1 MTRAPVW
8 ILVAILANI
17 PRSWPAPSP
26 IEPETPGVVERREPI
41 KPIPLDVTVDARKA
55 ALGKALFYERRLSHN
70 DTIACAT
77 CHDISKGGADGL
89 THSIGMNAADG
100 AINAPTVFNSGF
112 NFRQFW
118 DGRAATLEAQ
128 IDGPIQNPQ
137 EMASSWEQIVAK
149 LRAIPRYTKQFHEIF
164 PDGIEPRNIKEAL
177 AEFERSLTTPNSRF
191 DKFLRGD
198 QSSITEAEKEGYRKF
213 KSIGCASCH
222 QGVNAGGNMFATLGA
237 MADYFGDR
245 GHIEKADYGRF
256 NVTGREEDRFVFKVP
271 SLRNVALTAPY
282 FHDGSAPTLE
292 AAVVIMGRYQLGRQL
307 SPGDVGEI
315 AAFLRSLTGE
325 YQGRPL

>member
-77 CHDISKGGADGL
+77 CHDIRTGGADGL
-89 THSIGMNAADG
+89 THSIGMNAAEG

-149 LRAIPRYTKQFHEIF
+149 LRAIPRYTKQFREIF

>member
-1 MTRAPVW
+1 MTRPPVW
-8 ILVAILANI
+8 ILVAFMAGISHA
-17 PRSWPAPSP
+17 WPAPLP
-26 IEPETPGVVERREPI
+26 IEPETPGVVHPREPI
-41 KPIPLDVTVDARKA
+41 KPIPLEITVDVRKA

-70 DTIACAT
+70 DTIACVT

-89 THSIGMNAADG
+89 THSIGINAAEG
-100 AINAPTVFNSGF
+100 AINAPTVFNSGL

-118 DGRAATLEAQ
+118 DGRAATLEEQ

-137 EMASSWEQIVAK
+137 EMASSWEEVVAK
-149 LRAIPRYTKQFHEIF
+149 LRAIPRYTKQFREIF
-164 PDGIEPRNIKEAL
+164 PGGIEPRSIKEAL

-198 QSSITEAEKEGYRKF
+198 PSSLTDAEKEGYRKF
-213 KSIGCASCH
+213 KSYGCASCH

-237 MADYFGDR
+237 MADYFEDR
-245 GHIEKADYGRF
+245 GHIEQADYGRF

-292 AAVVIMGRYQLGRQL
+292 AAVVVMGRYQLGRQL
-307 SPGDVGEI
+307 SPEDARQI
-315 AAFLRSLTGE
+315 AAFLRTLTGE
-325 YQGRPL
+325 YEGRPL